1 MSKALFLNAQIPL
14 DALSRLK
21 KRLADEKPAGTGR
34 IRSRDAK
41 YMEVQV
47 QAEPGRRKPA
57 EVHGSTDVG
66 FRHPWF
72 HRDAPHPVG
81 HAGGVPLVK
90 AEACRSTG

>member
-41 YMEVQV
+41 YMEVQTSV
-47 QAEPGRRKPA
+47 FAIHGFTEMPHILWVMQAEC
-57 EVHGSTDVG
+57 
-66 FRHPWF
+66 PW
-72 HRDAPHPVG
+72 
-81 HAGGVPLVK
+81 
-90 AEACRSTG
+90 